1 MKKPKKAAVLLI
13 PFFAVLFL
21 SCAPS
26 LKTEKIDM
34 PKAGN
39 RGPLTIV
46 VKRSSEDV
54 TAAEASR
61 TKQILSEKFKLA
73 GFSHVAAASS
83 ANGAAQ
89 SIEIMI
95 TKYEHANSTQTG
107 CAASAAACIYICPLF
122 APCAFLPGYHN
133 PQFEIIAEVSAH
145 KNGHLAFEKVMSE
158 KSVSKANL
166 VNVGNVEFKD
176 KMEELTLHN
185 FAVAL
190 VTQWDKH

>member
-1 MKKPKKAAVLLI
+1 MKRPFVLMI
-13 PFFAVLFL
+13 PFFAILL
-21 SCAPS
+21 ISCAPT
-26 LKTEKIDM
+26 LKTEKTDM
-34 PKAGN
+34 PKARN

-73 GFSHVAAASS
+73 GFSHVDMASTTD
-83 ANGAAQ
+83 GAAQ
-89 SIEIMI
+89 SIEIMV

-107 CAASAAACIYICPLF
+107 CAASAAGCIYICPLF
-122 APCAFLPGYHN
+122 APCAFLPGYHE
-133 PQFEIIAEVSAH
+133 PQFEIMAEVSAH
-145 KNGHLAFEKVMSE
+145 KNGRLAFKKVMSE
-158 KSVSKANL
+158 KSISKANL

-176 KMEELTLHN
+176 NLEELTIHN

-190 VTQWDKH
+190 VTQWSKQ

>member
-1 MKKPKKAAVLLI
+1 MKRPIVFMV
-13 PFFAVLFL
+13 PFCAILFIG
-21 SCAPS
+21 CAPS
-26 LKTEKIDM
+26 VKTEKMEM
-34 PKAGN
+34 PHARS
-39 RGPLTIV
+39 RGPLTVV

-73 GFSHVAAASS
+73 GFSHVDMASTT
-83 ANGAAQ
+83 NGAAQ
-89 SIEIMI
+89 SIELMV

-122 APCAFLPGYHN
+122 APCAFLPGYHD
-133 PQFEIIAEVSAH
+133 PQFEIMAEVSAH
-145 KNGHLAFEKVMSE
+145 KNGHLAFKKVMSE

-166 VNVGNVEFKD
+166 VNTGNVEFKD
-176 KMEELTLHN
+176 KLEELTLNN

-190 VTQWDKH
+190 VTQWDKQ